1 MASVLPAASIS
12 LEFTMLLFNGKRLEL
27 PKPFETGVFPAE
39 PPRRFRMSIGYQVSG
54 IGGSLRYPYEVLY
67 FLCYGDCN
75 GKAFRNRRNSRCC
88 NLFPMTTDL
97 AMKVGA
103 SAAYIFKNKHRRPK
117 IIIGKDTRLSGY
129 MIETAITSGI
139 CSMGVDVLLVG
150 PLPTPGI
157 AYITSSM
164 RADAGIVISASHNP
178 YEYNGIKI
186 FGNDGFK
193 LPDETENYIEELV
206 LSGQIDNLPKPPASG
221 IGRARRIDDAQG
233 RYIVYL
239 KNTFPRDLT
248 LEGMK
253 IVIDCANGAAYRVA
267 PTVFEE
273 LGAEV
278 VLTGDRP
285 NGKNINRDCGALF
298 PANMASVVR
307 DNGAN
312 AGFALDGDADRVILA
327 DENGEILDGDQILAI
342 CAKHFIQRGT
352 LHDKTVVATVMSN
365 LGFEVALRAL
375 GGNLIRTPVGDRY
388 VVEQMRKN
396 NYNLGGEQSGHMIFL
411 DHGTTGDGI
420 LSALQVFAVMLREGR
435 PLSELK
441 KIMEHYPQ
449 KLVNVPVGTK
459 KPIDQVP
466 EVALLQR
473 AMEERLG
480 AEGRILIRP
489 SGTEPLIRVMV
500 EGTDCKVIEEIASS
514 MASCIKRH
522 MNGEH

>member
-1 MASVLPAASIS
+1 MGK
-12 LEFTMLLFNGKRLEL
+12 LFGTDGIR
-27 PKPFETGVFPAE
+27 GVAN
-39 PPRRFRMSIGYQVSG
+39 I
-54 IGGSLRYPYEVLY
+54 
-67 FLCYGDCN
+67 
-75 GKAFRNRRNSRCC
+75 
-88 NLFPMTTDL
+88 FPMTTDL
-97 AMKVGA
+97 AMKVG
-103 SAAYIFKNKHRRPK
+103 SSTAYIFKSKHRRPK
-117 IIIGKDTRLSGY
+117 IIIGKDTRISGY
-129 MIETAITSGI
+129 MIENAITSGI

-206 LSGQIDNLPKPPASG
+206 LSGDIDKVPKPPASG
-221 IGRARRIDDAQG
+221 IGKARRIDDAQG

-248 LEGMK
+248 LEGLK

-267 PTVFEE
+267 PSVFEE

-298 PANMASVVR
+298 PGNMAAVVR
-307 DNGAN
+307 DSGAN

-327 DENGEILDGDQILAI
+327 DEKGEILDGDQIMAI
-342 CAKHFIQRGT
+342 CAKHFIERGR
-352 LHDKTVVATVMSN
+352 LKDNTVVATIMSN
-365 LGFEVALRAL
+365 LGFEVALRSL
-375 GGNLIRTPVGDRY
+375 GGSLIRTPVGDRY

-449 KLVNVPVGTK
+449 KLVNVSVCTK
-459 KPIDQVP
+459 KPIEQVP
-466 EVALLQR
+466 EITKLQR

-480 AEGRILIRP
+480 TEGRLVIRP
-489 SGTEPLIRVMV
+489 SGTEPVIRVMV
-500 EGTDCKVIEEIASS
+500 EGADCRVIEEVASS
-514 MASCIKRH
+514 MASCIQQH
-522 MNGEH
+522 MNVEQ

>member
-1 MASVLPAASIS
+1 MGK
-12 LEFTMLLFNGKRLEL
+12 LFGTDGIR
-27 PKPFETGVFPAE
+27 GVANV
-39 PPRRFRMSIGYQVSG
+39 Y
-54 IGGSLRYPYEVLY
+54 
-67 FLCYGDCN
+67 
-75 GKAFRNRRNSRCC
+75 
-88 NLFPMTTDL
+88 PMTTEL

-117 IIIGKDTRLSGY
+117 IIIGKDTRISGY
-129 MIETAITSGI
+129 MIENAITSGI
-139 CSMGVDVLLVG
+139 SSMGVDVLLVG

-157 AYITSSM
+157 AYLTSSM
-164 RADAGIVISASHNP
+164 RADAGIVISASHNA

-186 FGNDGFK
+186 FGSDGFK

-206 LSGQIDNLPKPPASG
+206 LSGEIDNLPKPPASG

-248 LEGMK
+248 LEGLK

-267 PTVFEE
+267 PTVLEE

-285 NGKNINRDCGALF
+285 NGKNINKECGALF
-298 PANMASVVR
+298 PGNMAALVR
-307 DNGAN
+307 DSGAN

-327 DENGEILDGDQILAI
+327 DEHGEVLDGDQIMAI
-342 CAKHFIQRGT
+342 CANHFIERGT
-352 LHDKTVVATVMSN
+352 LRENTVVATVMSN

-375 GGNLIRTPVGDRY
+375 GGNLVRTPVGDRY
-388 VVEQMRKN
+388 VVEHMRKN
-396 NYNLGGEQSGHMIFL
+396 NFNLGGEQSGHMIFL
-411 DHGTTGDGI
+411 DHSTTGDGI

-449 KLVNVPVGTK
+449 KLVNIPVGVK
-459 KPIDQVP
+459 KPIDEVP
-466 EVALLQR
+466 EIAVLQR
-473 AMEERLG
+473 SMEERLG
-480 AEGRILIRP
+480 TRGRIVIRP

-500 EGTDCKVIEEIASS
+500 EGADFALIEEVASS
-514 MASCIKRH
+514 MASCIRRH
-522 MNGEH
+522 MNGEN

>member
-1 MASVLPAASIS
+1 MGK
-12 LEFTMLLFNGKRLEL
+12 LFGTDGIR
-27 PKPFETGVFPAE
+27 GVAN
-39 PPRRFRMSIGYQVSG
+39 I
-54 IGGSLRYPYEVLY
+54 
-67 FLCYGDCN
+67 
-75 GKAFRNRRNSRCC
+75 
-88 NLFPMTTDL
+88 FPMTTDL
-97 AMKVGA
+97 AMKVG
-103 SAAYIFKNKHRRPK
+103 SSTAYIFKSKHRRPK
-117 IIIGKDTRLSGY
+117 IIIGKDTRISGY
-129 MIETAITSGI
+129 MIENAITSGI

-157 AYITSSM
+157 AYITSSL

-206 LSGQIDNLPKPPASG
+206 LSGDIDKVPKPPASG
-221 IGRARRIDDAQG
+221 IGKARRIDDAQG

-248 LEGMK
+248 LEGLK

-267 PTVFEE
+267 PSVFEE

-298 PANMASVVR
+298 PGNMAAVVR
-307 DNGAN
+307 DSGAN

-327 DENGEILDGDQILAI
+327 DEKGEILDGDQIMAI
-342 CAKHFIQRGT
+342 CAKHFIERGR
-352 LHDKTVVATVMSN
+352 LKDNTVVATIMSN

-375 GGNLIRTPVGDRY
+375 GGSLIRTPVGDRY

-396 NYNLGGEQSGHMIFL
+396 KYNLGGEQSGHMIFL

-449 KLVNVPVGTK
+449 KLVNVSVCTK
-459 KPIDQVP
+459 KPIEQVP
-466 EVALLQR
+466 EITRLQR

-480 AEGRILIRP
+480 TEGRLVIRP
-489 SGTEPLIRVMV
+489 SGTEPVIRVMV
-500 EGTDCKVIEEIASS
+500 EGADCKVIEEVASS
-514 MASCIKRH
+514 MVSCIRQH
-522 MNGEH
+522 MNGEQ